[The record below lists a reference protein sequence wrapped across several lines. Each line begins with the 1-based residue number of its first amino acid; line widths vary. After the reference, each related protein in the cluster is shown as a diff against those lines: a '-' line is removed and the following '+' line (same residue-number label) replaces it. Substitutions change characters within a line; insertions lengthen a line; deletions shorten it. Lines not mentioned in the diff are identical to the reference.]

1 MRVLLLGSS
10 GFLGA
15 YVGYSLSALG
25 WEVGGIARNSHPGIN
40 PSHLIDDA
48 SEVEAL
54 IRHHSCDVVIN
65 CIAMASHEACESDPE
80 AAQEINA
87 RLPGKWAAA
96 ARSNGAQ
103 FVHISTDAVFDG
115 ESDHLYS
122 ESDPT
127 HPGSG
132 YGASKR
138 SGEQA
143 VLQADPEALVLRAN
157 FFGWSENSSK
167 GILDFF
173 VNAMSEGKTVQGFRD
188 YEVSSLYMGD
198 LCDAIV
204 ELLSAKA
211 HGLFHA
217 VASSTLSKYEFGLA
231 VAKAGDLDAAYI
243 QPGSLRE
250 NEGLSNRGAHL
261 GLSVDKIEHL
271 LGRSMPSTV
280 QGLARAFEER
290 QAVMDY
296 LGGRTHTGETS

>member
-25 WEVGGIARNSHPGIN
+25 WEVGGIARSSHPGIN

-87 RLPGKWAAA
+87 RLPGKWAEA
-96 ARSNGAQ
+96 ARSIGAQ
-103 FVHISTDAVFDG
+103 FVYISTDAVFDG

-127 HPGSG
+127 HPGSV

-138 SGEQA
+138 AGEQA
-143 VLQADPEALVLRAN
+143 VLQADPEALVFRAN

-173 VNAMSEGKTVQGFRD
+173 VNAMSEGKNVQGFRD

-204 ELLSAKA
+204 ELLSVNA

-231 VAKAGDLDAAYI
+231 VAKAGHLDAAYI

-261 GLSVDKIEHL
+261 GLSVDKIEHI
-271 LGRSMPSTV
+271 LGRAMPTTV
-280 QGLARAFEER
+280 QGLGRAFEER

-296 LGGRTHTGETS
+296 LGGRTRSGETS

>member
-1 MRVLLLGSS
+1 VRVLLLGSS

-25 WEVGGIARNSHPGIN
+25 WEVRGIARSPHPGIN

-48 SEVEAL
+48 SEIEAL
-54 IRHHSCDVVIN
+54 IRHHSCDIVIN

-87 RLPGKWAAA
+87 RLPGKWAEA
-96 ARSNGAQ
+96 ARAIGAQ

-127 HPGSG
+127 HPGSV

-204 ELLSAKA
+204 ELLSANA

-261 GLSVDKIEHL
+261 GLCVDKIEHL
-271 LGRSMPSTV
+271 LGRAMPSTV